1 MRLKNIFPLLAL
13 TLALSLPV
21 GLVQAKPSIFS
32 SFRPPQASTSAKA
45 AKTEWVE
52 VSMVV
57 NPDARSASIA
67 IPANATRLVLERK
80 GRSGKWAAW
89 LSSRLKS
96 GTTTQTVR
104 LPKSTAADWR
114 ARAEVPAPDATA
126 KRKYPAAFYKGAR
139 AFNAAA
145 AAGYVDSSDARMGGA
160 FGRGDIMLDASAVN
174 DSAKSS
180 ASATPVEA
188 DIWKTEGTTVYF
200 FNQLRG
206 LQVIDLS
213 DPANPSLISTM
224 RLPAVGQDLYILPES
239 GADLHAILLTRDAND
254 WSSTVVQLVWI
265 TGGKPSIV
273 ASRKVAGWLTD
284 SRMAGNNLYLAT
296 QNWSSA
302 NGTWS
307 EQAILTQVSIDAVA
321 GSLALAVD
329 FNVTGSWPVISA
341 GAGWMAVATS
351 QSANWNKSDVA
362 LFSFDESGLTKLNTS
377 AIQTGGRIYD
387 KFKMQVKDG
396 VFTAISQGWQIS
408 DGEWAWRGT
417 QVTQL
422 ENFSI
427 SGEPLGSLEIIR
439 GENLFATRFAGD
451 KAYAVT
457 FRQTDPL
464 WVIDLSDSAKP
475 SIAGHLEVPGWS
487 TYIEPLG
494 DLLFAIG
501 VDSGRVEASL
511 FDVADPANPTLASR
525 IQLSE
530 TWGHS
535 EALYN
540 EKALKILADQNLA
553 LIPFSSYGQADGTAH
568 SIQLVEWDVATK
580 TLRKRGA
587 IQHEFEPRRS
597 AIVAG
602 VLASI
607 SQRQLI
613 TADISN
619 RDNPQVLADLLLAW
633 PVNRLALKGDFL
645 LEIADGSAWWDNQSA
660 IRVATVQDPD
670 SVVEEVSV
678 PVGCISD
685 AVVRGDRLFVARE
698 IGMRRGFGYMPVLR
712 ISNASSSN
720 DNTAPALAVDVYD
733 VSRLPVLTLL
743 GTAKAELPGNDA
755 SWETSR
761 LLFPSDDSAVLISQP
776 RPGFVWCGVGIDVPR
791 PVALPS
797 SSVAVALD
805 SSPVAASSMA
815 LPWWEG
821 WWKPKVT
828 QSARALVFD
837 FKNPIAPTVGAPIA
851 ITEKEAVDTM
861 NATAASGLVVFGF
874 GRESGRDVSADL
886 QSHSHRLGIL
896 DVQNPATPVLRPSI
910 DLPGRFA
917 AASDLTRDGF
927 LVWTDAWNETAGAKE
942 LQVSACDLADVYKVA
957 AIARPSA
964 FAVWNRNLLLADVS
978 SIKRHRLN
986 DSGLLEKISDLL
998 LDWTPS
1004 NVGLA
1009 NESLLASN
1017 ALHVLSVPLA
1027 SFPGSPL
1034 EWETDRALNLQTIVT
1049 APNGDLLAPAG
1060 DNGVDR
1066 FAR

>member
-1 MRLKNIFPLLAL
+1 MRLKFVPLPALVLAL
-13 TLALSLPV
+13 LLPV
-21 GLVQAKPSIFS
+21 GFLQAKPKIS
-32 SFRPPQASTSAKA
+32 SSSRVTHGSASAKG
-45 AKTEWVE
+45 AKVAKLSNT
-52 VSMVV
+52 
-57 NPDARSASIA
+57 DGRSASMA
-67 IPANATRLVLERK
+67 TSENATKLVVKRK
-80 GRSGKWAAW
+80 GRNGKWSAGR
-89 LSSRLKS
+89 SSRLKS
-96 GTTTQTVR
+96 GTTAQTER
-104 LPKSTAADWR
+104 LPTSSADDSRARVEVPRQETTAA
-114 ARAEVPAPDATA
+114 
-126 KRKYPAAFYKGAR
+126 RKYPAAFYKGAKN
-139 AFNAAA
+139 FNAVT
-145 AAGYVDSSDARMGGA
+145 AAGYVDASDAPMRGLNGGSVA
-160 FGRGDIMLDASAVN
+160 LASTAVN
-174 DSAKSS
+174 DGAKSS
-180 ASATPVEA
+180 ASSVPVEA
-188 DIWKTEGTTVYF
+188 DIWKTDGTTVYF

-206 LQVIDLS
+206 LQVIDLA
-213 DPANPSLISTM
+213 DPAKPTLISTM

-239 GADLHAILLTRDAND
+239 GADLHAILLTRDSND
-254 WSSTVVQLVWI
+254 WSSTVVQLVRI

-284 SRMAGNNLYLAT
+284 SRMAGKNLYLAT

-307 EQAILTQVSIDAVA
+307 EQAILTQVSIDAIA
-321 GSLALAVD
+321 GSLALSPE
-329 FNVTGSWPVISA
+329 FKITGSWPVISA

-351 QSANWNKSDVA
+351 QAANWTKSDVA

-396 VFTAISQGWQIS
+396 VFTAISQGWQRS
-408 DGEWAWRGT
+408 DGEWAWWGT

-422 ENFSI
+422 ENFSAA
-427 SGEPLGSLEIIR
+427 GDALGSLEIIR
-439 GENLFATRFAGD
+439 GENLYATRFAGD

-464 WVIDLSDSAKP
+464 WVIDLADSANP

-511 FDVADPANPTLASR
+511 FDVGDPANPTLASR
-525 IQLSE
+525 IQLSQS
-530 TWGHS
+530 WGYS

-553 LIPFSSYGQADGTAH
+553 LIPFSNYGQADGAAH
-568 SIQLVEWDVATK
+568 SIQLVEWDLATK

-602 VLASI
+602 ALASI

-613 TADISN
+613 TADINN

-660 IRVATVQDPD
+660 IRVATAQDPD

-678 PVGCISD
+678 PVGRISD

-698 IGMRRGFGYMPVLR
+698 IGMRRGFGYMPFLR
-712 ISNASSSN
+712 IANASSSN
-720 DNTAPALAVDVYD
+720 DSSAPALAVDVYD
-733 VSRLPVLTLL
+733 VSKLPAITLL

-776 RPGFVWCGVGIDVPR
+776 RPGFVWCGIDPPR
-791 PVALPS
+791 PMASASNSL
-797 SSVAVALD
+797 AVAD
-805 SSPVAASSMA
+805 TA

-821 WWKPKVT
+821 WWKPQVT
-828 QSARALVFD
+828 QPARALVFD
-837 FKNPIAPTVGAPIA
+837 LKNSVVPTVGAPIE
-851 ITEKEAVDTM
+851 ITEKEAVDIV

-874 GRESGRDVSADL
+874 GRESGKDVSADL
-886 QSHSHRLGIL
+886 QSHAHRLGIL
-896 DVQNPATPVLRPSI
+896 DVQNPAAPVLCPSI

-917 AASDLTRDGF
+917 AASDLSRDGF
-927 LVWTDAWNETAGAKE
+927 LVWTDAWNETARAME
-942 LQVSACDLADVYKVA
+942 LQVSACDLADVYKVTA
-957 AIARPSA
+957 LALPGT
-964 FAVWNRNLLLADVS
+964 FAVWNRDILLADIS
-978 SIKRHRLN
+978 GIKRHRLN
-986 DSGLLEKISDLL
+986 DAGLLEKITELP

-1004 NVGLA
+1004 NVSLA
-1009 NESLLASN
+1009 NESLLASD
-1017 ALHVLSVPLA
+1017 ALHVLSVPLS
-1027 SFPGSPL
+1027 SFPASSL
-1034 EWETDRALNLQTIVT
+1034 QWETDRALDLKTLVT

-1066 FAR
+1066 LAR

>member
-13 TLALSLPV
+13 TLALLLPF
-21 GLVQAKPSIFS
+21 GLLQAKPSLFS
-32 SFRPPQASTSAKA
+32 SFRPPQASTSANA

-145 AAGYVDSSDARMGGA
+145 AAGYADSSDAPMGGA
-160 FGRGDIMLDASAVN
+160 FGRGDIMHAAPAVN

-180 ASATPVEA
+180 VSATPVEA
-188 DIWKTEGTTVYF
+188 DIWKTDGTTVYF

-213 DPANPSLISTM
+213 DPANPSLIATM

-254 WSSTVVQLVWI
+254 WSSTVVQLVRI
-265 TGGKPSIV
+265 IGGKPSIV
-273 ASRKVAGWLTD
+273 ASRKVTGWLTD

-296 QNWSSA
+296 QNWSSG
-302 NGTWS
+302 NGVWS

-321 GSLALAVD
+321 GSLALAAE
-329 FNVTGSWPVISA
+329 FSVTGSWPVISA

-351 QSANWNKSDVA
+351 HSANWNKSDVA
-362 LFSFDESGLTKLNTS
+362 LFSFDETGLTKLNTS

-396 VFTAISQGWQIS
+396 VFTAISQGLQS
-408 DGEWAWRGT
+408 NGGEWAWWGT

-422 ENFSI
+422 ENFSTA
-427 SGEPLGSLEIIR
+427 GEPLGQLEIIR
-439 GENLFATRFAGD
+439 DENLYATRFAGD

-530 TWGHS
+530 IWGYS

-553 LIPFSSYGQADGTAH
+553 LIPFSSYGQAAGTAH
-568 SIQLVEWDVATK
+568 SIQLVEWDLATK

-602 VLASI
+602 ALASI

-678 PVGCISD
+678 LVGRISD

-698 IGMRRGFGYMPVLR
+698 IGMRRGFGYMPFLR
-712 ISNASSSN
+712 IANDPSGN
-720 DNTAPALAVDVYD
+720 DNSAPALAVDVYD
-733 VSRLPVLTLL
+733 VSKLPVLTLL
-743 GTAKAELPGNDA
+743 GTAKADLPGNEA
-755 SWETSR
+755 SWATSR
-761 LLFPSDDSAVLISQP
+761 LLFPSDDTVALISQP
-776 RPGFVWCGVGIDVPR
+776 RPNFAWHGINLSR
-791 PVALPS
+791 PVALAS
-797 SSVAVALD
+797 T
-805 SSPVAASSMA
+805 PVAIAIPA

-837 FKNPIAPTVGAPIA
+837 FKIPASPSVTAPIA

-861 NATAASGLVVFGF
+861 NATAASGMVIYGF
-874 GRESGRDVSADL
+874 GKESGNDVSADL
-886 QSHSHRLGIL
+886 QSHAHRLGIL
-896 DVQNPATPVLRPSI
+896 DVQNPTAPVLRPSI

-942 LQVSACDLADVYKVA
+942 LQVSACDLADVYKIA

-964 FAVWNRNLLLADVS
+964 FAAWNRDILFADVS
-978 SIKRHRLN
+978 GIKRHRLN
-986 DSGLLEKISDLL
+986 DAGLVQKIAELP

-1004 NVGLA
+1004 NVFLS
-1009 NESLLASN
+1009 NESLLASD
-1017 ALHVLSVPLA
+1017 ALHVLSVPLV
-1027 SFPGSPL
+1027 SFPSSLL
-1034 EWETDRALNLQTIVT
+1034 EWETDRPLNLNTIVSAT
-1049 APNGDLLAPAG
+1049 NGDLFAPAG

>member
-1 MRLKNIFPLLAL
+1 MFLKVFPLPAL
-13 TLALSLPV
+13 IFGLLLPV
-21 GLVQAKPSIFS
+21 GLLQAKPSSLSASRI
-32 SFRPPQASTSAKA
+32 PQASASPKA

-52 VSMVV
+52 VAMVI
-57 NPDARSASIA
+57 NADGRSASIA
-67 IPANATRLVLERK
+67 IPGNATRLVVERK
-80 GRSGKWAAW
+80 GRNGRWSSW

-104 LPKSTAADWR
+104 LPKSTASDWR
-114 ARAEVPAPDATA
+114 ARAEVPAQAAATA
-126 KRKYPAAFYKGAR
+126 RKYPAAFYRGAR
-139 AFNAAA
+139 SFDAVA
-145 AAGYVDSSDARMGGA
+145 AAGYVDSSDAPMRGLNGGVVA
-160 FGRGDIMLDASAVN
+160 LASTAVN

-180 ASATPVEA
+180 TSSAPVEA
-188 DIWKTEGTTVYF
+188 DIWKTAGTTVYF

-239 GADLHAILLTRDAND
+239 VANLHAILLTRDSND
-254 WSSTVVQLVWI
+254 WSSTVVQLVRI

-273 ASRKVAGWLTD
+273 ASCKVAGWLTD

-296 QNWSSA
+296 QNWTSS

-307 EQAILTQVSIDAVA
+307 EQAILTQVSIDAVS
-321 GSLALAVD
+321 GSLEQAAE
-329 FNVTGSWPVISA
+329 FKITGSWPVISA
-341 GAGWMAVATS
+341 GSGWMAVATS
-351 QSANWNKSDVA
+351 QAANWTKSDVA

-377 AIQTGGRIYD
+377 PIQTDGRIYD

-396 VFTAISQGWQIS
+396 VFTAISQGWQRS
-408 DGEWAWRGT
+408 DGEWTWWGT

-422 ENFSI
+422 ENFSTA
-427 SGEPLGSLEIIR
+427 GNALASLEIIR

-464 WVIDLSDSAKP
+464 WVIDLSDSSKP
-475 SIAGHLEVPGWS
+475 IIAGHLEVPGWS

-511 FDVADPANPTLASR
+511 FDVADPAKPTLASR
-525 IQLSE
+525 IQLSQS
-530 TWGHS
+530 WGYS

-540 EKALKILADQNLA
+540 EKALKILADQHLA
-553 LIPFSSYGQADGTAH
+553 LIPFSSFGQADGAAH
-568 SIQLVEWDVATK
+568 SIQLVEWDLGTK

-602 VLASI
+602 ALASI

-613 TADISN
+613 TADIGN

-633 PVNRLALKGDFL
+633 PVNRLALKDDFL

-670 SVVEEVSV
+670 SVVEELSV
-678 PVGCISD
+678 PIGRISD

-698 IGMRRGFGYMPVLR
+698 IGMRRIFGYMPFLR
-712 ISNASSSN
+712 ASNASSSN
-720 DNTAPALAVDVYD
+720 DNSAPALAVDVYD
-733 VSRLPVLTLL
+733 VSRLPALTLL

-761 LLFPSDDSAVLISQP
+761 LLFPANDSAVLISQP
-776 RPGFVWCGVGIDVPR
+776 RPDFVWCGIDLPR
-791 PVALPS
+791 PMAS
-797 SSVAVALD
+797 ASKTAVAVSDA
-805 SSPVAASSMA
+805 M
-815 LPWWEG
+815 PWWGG

-828 QSARALVFD
+828 QPARALVFD
-837 FKNPIAPTVGAPIA
+837 LKNPAAPTVGAPIA
-851 ITEKEAVDTM
+851 ITEKEAVDTV

-874 GRESGRDVSADL
+874 GREGGKDVSADL
-886 QSHSHRLGIL
+886 QSHAHRLGIL
-896 DVQNPATPVLRPSI
+896 DVQNPAAPVLRPSI

-917 AASDLTRDGF
+917 AASDISREGF
-927 LVWTDAWNETAGAKE
+927 LVWSEAWNETAQAKE
-942 LQVSACDLADVYKVA
+942 LQVSVCDLSDVYKVTTLA
-957 AIARPSA
+957 PPGT
-964 FAVWNRNLLLADVS
+964 FAVGNRDILFADVS
-978 SIKRHRLN
+978 GIKRHRLN
-986 DSGLLEKISDLL
+986 DAGLLQKISELP

-1004 NVGLA
+1004 NVSLA
-1009 NESLLASN
+1009 NENLLASD
-1017 ALHVLSVPLA
+1017 ARHVLSVPLA
-1027 SFPGSPL
+1027 SFPASPL
-1034 EWETDRALNLQTIVT
+1034 EWETNRTFNLQNIIT

>member
-1 MRLKNIFPLLAL
+1 MRLKNISPLPAFALAL
-13 TLALSLPV
+13 LLPL
-21 GLVQAKPSIFS
+21 GFLQAKPNIFS
-32 SFRPPQASTSAKA
+32 ALRAPQTSASPKVV
-45 AKTEWVE
+45 KTEWTE
-52 VSMVV
+52 VAMVI
-57 NPDARSASIA
+57 NADGRSASMA
-67 IPANATRLVLERK
+67 IPANATRLVVERK
-80 GRSGKWAAW
+80 GRNGKWSAW
-89 LSSRLKS
+89 LSSWLKS
-96 GTTTQTVR
+96 GTTAKTVR

-114 ARAEVPAPDATA
+114 ARVEVPAQETTA

-139 AFNAAA
+139 SFDAVAAG
-145 AAGYVDSSDARMGGA
+145 GYVDASDAPMRGLNGGVVA
-160 FGRGDIMLDASAVN
+160 LASTAVN

-180 ASATPVEA
+180 ASSAPVEA
-188 DIWKTEGTTVYF
+188 DIWKTDGTTVYF

-206 LQVIDLS
+206 LQVIDLA
-213 DPANPSLISTM
+213 DPAKPTLISTM

-254 WSSTVVQLVWI
+254 WSSTVVQLVRI

-296 QNWSSA
+296 QNWTSA

-321 GSLALAVD
+321 GSLALAAE
-329 FNVTGSWPVISA
+329 FNVTGSWPVFSA

-351 QSANWNKSDVA
+351 QAANWNKSDVA
-362 LFSFDESGLTKLNTS
+362 LFSFDETGLTKLNTS

-396 VFTAISQGWQIS
+396 VFTAISQGWQRS
-408 DGEWAWRGT
+408 DGEWGDWSGT

-422 ENFSI
+422 ENFSTA
-427 SGEPLGSLEIIR
+427 GDALGSLEIIR
-439 GENLFATRFAGD
+439 GENLYATRFAGD

-464 WVIDLSDSAKP
+464 WVIDLADSAKP

-511 FDVADPANPTLASR
+511 FDVADPAKPTLASR
-525 IQLSE
+525 IQLSQS
-530 TWGHS
+530 WGYS

-540 EKALKILADQNLA
+540 EKALKILADQNLV
-553 LIPFSSYGQADGTAH
+553 LIPFSSYGQADGAAH
-568 SIQLVEWDVATK
+568 SIQLVEWDLATK

-602 VLASI
+602 ALASI

-660 IRVATVQDPD
+660 IRVASVQDPD

-678 PVGCISD
+678 PVGRISD

-733 VSRLPVLTLL
+733 VSKLPALTLL

-776 RPGFVWCGVGIDVPR
+776 RPGFVWHGIDLPR
-791 PVALPS
+791 PMAS
-797 SSVAVALD
+797 ASKMAVAVAD
-805 SSPVAASSMA
+805 AM
-815 LPWWEG
+815 PWWEG

-828 QSARALVFD
+828 QPARALVFD
-837 FKNPIAPTVGAPIA
+837 LKNPAAPSVAAPIS
-851 ITEKEAVDTM
+851 ITEKEAVDTI

-874 GRESGRDVSADL
+874 GREGGKDISADL
-886 QSHSHRLGIL
+886 QSHAHRLGIL
-896 DVQNPATPVLRPSI
+896 DVQNPAAPILRPSI

-917 AASDLTRDGF
+917 AASDLSRDGF
-927 LVWTDAWNETAGAKE
+927 LVWTDAWNEKAGAME
-942 LQVSACDLADVYKVA
+942 LQVSACDLADVFKVTA
-957 AIARPSA
+957 LALPGT
-964 FAVWNRNLLLADVS
+964 FAVWNRDILFADVS
-978 SIKRHRLN
+978 GIKRHRLN
-986 DSGLLEKISDLL
+986 DAGLLEKIAELP

-1004 NVGLA
+1004 NVSLA
-1009 NESLLASN
+1009 NENLLASD

-1027 SFPGSPL
+1027 SFPVSSL
-1034 EWETDRALNLQTIVT
+1034 EWETDRALNLQTIVA
-1049 APNGDLLAPAG
+1049 APNGDLFAPAG

>member
-1 MRLKNIFPLLAL
+1 MRLKIVPLPALILAL
-13 TLALSLPV
+13 LLPAGLA
-21 GLVQAKPSIFS
+21 QAKPSIFS
-32 SFRPPQASTSAKA
+32 SFRPPQASTSPKA
-45 AKTEWVE
+45 ATTEWVE

-57 NPDARSASIA
+57 NSDARSAFIA
-67 IPANATRLVLERK
+67 IPANATKLVVERK
-80 GRSGKWAAW
+80 GRNGKWSAW

-96 GTTTQTVR
+96 GTTAQTVR
-104 LPKSTAADWR
+104 LTKSTAADWR
-114 ARAEVPAPDATA
+114 ARVEVPAQEATA

-139 AFNAAA
+139 SFNAAA
-145 AAGYVDSSDARMGGA
+145 AAGYVDSSDAPTGVA
-160 FGRGDIMLDASAVN
+160 SGRGDIMLAASAVN

-180 ASATPVEA
+180 TSSTPVEA
-188 DIWKTEGTTVYF
+188 DIWKTDGTTVYF

-254 WSSTVVQLVWI
+254 WSSTLVQLVRI
-265 TGGKPSIV
+265 TAGKPSIV

-296 QNWSSA
+296 QNWTSA

-307 EQAILTQVSIDAVA
+307 EQAVLTHVSIDAVA
-321 GSLALAVD
+321 GSLALAAE
-329 FNVTGSWPVISA
+329 FSVTGSWPVISA

-362 LFSFDESGLTKLNTS
+362 LFSFDETGLTKLNSS
-377 AIQTGGRIYD
+377 AIQTDGRIYD

-396 VFTAISQGWQIS
+396 VFTAISQGWQSS

-422 ENFSI
+422 ENFST

-439 GENLFATRFAGD
+439 GENLYATRFAGD

-464 WVIDLSDSAKP
+464 WVIDLSDSSKP

-501 VDSGRVEASL
+501 VDSGRLEASL
-511 FDVADPANPTLASR
+511 FDVADPAKPTLASR
-525 IQLSE
+525 IQLSQS
-530 TWGHS
+530 WGHS

-553 LIPFSSYGQADGTAH
+553 LIPFSSYGQADGAAH
-568 SIQLVEWDVATK
+568 SIQLVEWDLATK

-602 VLASI
+602 ALASI

-633 PVNRLALKGDFL
+633 PVNRLALKSDFL

-678 PVGCISD
+678 PVGRISD

-698 IGMRRGFGYMPVLR
+698 IGMRRGFGYMPYLR
-712 ISNASSSN
+712 ISNDASSKDDS
-720 DNTAPALAVDVYD
+720 APALAVDVYD
-733 VSRLPVLTLL
+733 VSSLPALTLL
-743 GTAKAELPGNDA
+743 GTAKAELPGNEA
-755 SWETSR
+755 SWATSR
-761 LLFPSDDSAVLISQP
+761 LLFPSDGTAALISQP
-776 RPGFVWCGVGIDVPR
+776 RPSFTWRGIDLPR
-791 PVALPS
+791 PLPLAS
-797 SSVAVALD
+797 KMSVAVAD
-805 SSPVAASSMA
+805 AM
-815 LPWWEG
+815 PWWGG
-821 WWKPKVT
+821 WWKPQVT
-828 QSARALVFD
+828 QPARALVFD
-837 FKNPIAPTVGAPIA
+837 FKNPASPAVTAPIA
-851 ITEKEAVDTM
+851 ITEKEAVDTT

-874 GRESGRDVSADL
+874 GREGGRDVSADL
-886 QSHSHRLGIL
+886 QSHAHRLGVL
-896 DVQNPATPVLRPSI
+896 DVQNPAAPVLRPSI

-917 AASDLTRDGF
+917 AASDLSRDGF
-927 LVWTDAWNETAGAKE
+927 LVWTDAWNETASAME

-957 AIARPSA
+957 AIALPGT
-964 FAVWNRNLLLADVS
+964 FAVWNRDILLAEATG
-978 SIKRHRLN
+978 IKRHRLN
-986 DSGLLEKISDLL
+986 DAGLLQKIAELP
-998 LDWTPS
+998 LDWAPS
-1004 NVGLA
+1004 NVSLA
-1009 NESLLASN
+1009 NERLLASD
-1017 ALHVLSVPLA
+1017 ALHVFSVPLA
-1027 SFPGSPL
+1027 SFPDAL
-1034 EWETDRALNLQTIVT
+1034 IEWETDRALNLQTIVT

>member
-1 MRLKNIFPLLAL
+1 MKNIFPLPAL
-13 TLALSLPV
+13 TLALLLPV
-21 GLVQAKPSIFS
+21 GLVQAKPSVFS
-32 SFRPPQASTSAKA
+32 SFRPPQASTSEKV

-52 VSMVV
+52 VVMAV
-57 NPDARSASIA
+57 NSDARSASLA
-67 IPANATRLVLERK
+67 IPANATRLVVERK
-80 GRSGKWAAW
+80 GRNGKWAAW

-96 GTTTQTVR
+96 GTTTQSVR
-104 LPKSTAADWR
+104 LPKSSPTDWR
-114 ARAEVPAPDATA
+114 ARAEVPASQPSAN
-126 KRKYPAAFYKGAR
+126 RKYPAAFYKGAR
-139 AFNAAA
+139 AFDAVA
-145 AAGYVDSSDARMGGA
+145 AAGYVDSSDAPMRGLNGGLVA
-160 FGRGDIMLDASAVN
+160 LATTAVN

-180 ASATPVEA
+180 TSATPVEA

-206 LQVIDLS
+206 LQVIDLA

-239 GADLHAILLTRDAND
+239 GTDLHAILLTRDSND
-254 WSSTVVQLVWI
+254 WSCTVVQLVRI

-284 SRMAGNNLYLAT
+284 SRMAGNNLYLGT

-302 NGTWS
+302 NGAWS

-321 GSLALAVD
+321 GSLDQAAE
-329 FNVTGSWPVISA
+329 FKVTGSWPVISA

-362 LFSFDESGLTKLNTS
+362 LFSFDESGLAKLNTS
-377 AIQTGGRIYD
+377 AIQTDGRIYD

-396 VFTAISQGWQIS
+396 VFTAISQGWQSS
-408 DGEWAWRGT
+408 DGEWAWWGT

-422 ENFSI
+422 ENFSTA
-427 SGEPLGSLEIIR
+427 GDALGRLEIIR
-439 GENLFATRFAGD
+439 GESLYATRFAGD

-511 FDVADPANPTLASR
+511 FDVADPAKPTLASR
-525 IQLSE
+525 IQLSQS
-530 TWGHS
+530 WGYS

-540 EKALKILADQNLA
+540 EKALKILANENLA
-553 LIPFSSYGQADGTAH
+553 LIPFSSYGEADGAAH
-568 SIQLVEWDVATK
+568 SIQLVEWDLATK

-602 VLASI
+602 ALASI

-619 RDNPQVLADLLLAW
+619 RDNPQVLADILLAW

-645 LEIADGSAWWDNQSA
+645 FEIADGSAWWDNQSA

-678 PVGCISD
+678 PVGRISD

-698 IGMRRGFGYMPVLR
+698 IGMRRGFGYMPFLR
-712 ISNASSSN
+712 IANDSSN
-720 DNTAPALAVDVYD
+720 NDNSAPALAVDVYD
-733 VSRLPVLTLL
+733 VSKLPTLTLL
-743 GTAKAELPGNDA
+743 GTATAELPGNDA
-755 SWETSR
+755 YWETSR
-761 LLFPSDDSAVLISQP
+761 LLFPSDDSVVLISQP
-776 RPGFVWCGVGIDVPR
+776 RPGFVWCGVSIDVPR
-791 PVALPS
+791 PVALSASSVSVARAS
-797 SSVAVALD
+797 SSLV
-805 SSPVAASSMA
+805 ASSMA
-815 LPWWEG
+815 MPWWEG

-828 QSARALVFD
+828 QPARALVFD
-837 FKNPIAPTVGAPIA
+837 FKNPVAPTVGAPIA
-851 ITEKEAVDTM
+851 ITEKEAVDTV
-861 NATAASGLVVFGF
+861 NAAAASGLVVFGF
-874 GRESGRDVSADL
+874 GRESGKDFSADL
-886 QSHSHRLGIL
+886 QSHAHRLGIL
-896 DVQNPATPVLRPSI
+896 DVQNPGAPVLRPSI

-917 AASDLTRDGF
+917 AVSDISRDGF
-927 LVWTDAWNETAGAKE
+927 LVWTDAWNEIAGAME
-942 LQVSACDLADVYKVA
+942 LQVSACDLADVYKVTA
-957 AIARPSA
+957 LALPGT
-964 FAVWNRNLLLADVS
+964 FAVWNKDIFLADVS
-978 SIKRHRLN
+978 GMKRHRLN
-986 DSGLLEKISDLL
+986 DAGLLEKTADLP
-998 LDWTPS
+998 LDWIPS
-1004 NVGLA
+1004 QLSLT
-1009 NESLLASN
+1009 NETLLASDTV
-1017 ALHVLSVPLA
+1017 HVLSVPLT
-1027 SFPGSPL
+1027 SFPASSL
-1034 EWETDRALNLQTIVT
+1034 QWETDRTLNLQTIVT
-1049 APNGDLLAPAG
+1049 SPDGDLLAPAG
-1060 DNGVDR
+1060 ENGVDR

>member
-1 MRLKNIFPLLAL
+1 MCLKIVPLPNFILVFLL
-13 TLALSLPV
+13 TISSLQATPSVSSSLPI
-21 GLVQAKPSIFS
+21 S
-32 SFRPPQASTSAKA
+32 QASAPPKVE
-45 AKTEWVE
+45 KTEWAE
-52 VSMVV
+52 AAMVI
-57 NPDARSASIA
+57 NADGRSASIA
-67 IPANATRLVLERK
+67 IPENATRLVVERK
-80 GRSGKWAAW
+80 GRNGKWSAW
-89 LSSRLKS
+89 RSSRLKS
-96 GTTTQTVR
+96 GTSAHTVR
-104 LPKSTAADWR
+104 LPKSSSADWR
-114 ARAEVPAPDATA
+114 ARVEVPAQETTVA
-126 KRKYPAAFYKGAR
+126 RKYPAAFYKGAK

-145 AAGYVDSSDARMGGA
+145 AAGYVDASSAPVSGA
-160 FGRGDIMLDASAVN
+160 LGRGDVMLATSAVN

-180 ASATPVEA
+180 TSSAPVEA
-188 DIWKTEGTTVYF
+188 DIWKTAGTTVYF

-213 DPANPSLISTM
+213 DPAQPSLISTM

-239 GADLHAILLTRDAND
+239 GSDLHAILLTHDADD
-254 WSSTVVQLVWI
+254 WSSTVVQLVRI
-265 TGGKPSIV
+265 TSGKPSIV

-296 QNWSSA
+296 QNWSST

-321 GSLALAVD
+321 GSLAQAAE
-329 FNVTGSWPVISA
+329 FKVTGSWPVISA

-351 QSANWNKSDVA
+351 QSANWSKSDVA
-362 LFSFDESGLTKLNTS
+362 LFSFNESGLTKLNSS
-377 AIQTGGRIYD
+377 AIQTAGRIYD

-396 VFTAISQGWQIS
+396 VFTAISQGWQRS

-422 ENFSI
+422 ENFSTA
-427 SGEPLGSLEIIR
+427 GNALGSVEIIR
-439 GENLFATRFAGD
+439 GENLYATRFAGD

-511 FDVADPANPTLASR
+511 FDVADPAKPTLASR
-525 IQLSE
+525 IQLSQS
-530 TWGHS
+530 WGYS

-553 LIPFSSYGQADGTAH
+553 LIPFSSYGQADGAAH

-602 VLASI
+602 ALASI

-645 LEIADGSAWWDNQSA
+645 LEIADGSAWRDNQSA

-698 IGMRRGFGYMPVLR
+698 IGMRRGFGYMPFLR
-712 ISNASSSN
+712 IANASSSN

-733 VSRLPVLTLL
+733 VSKLPALTLL

-761 LLFPSDDSAVLISQP
+761 LLFPADDAAVLISQP
-776 RPGFVWCGVGIDVPR
+776 RPGFVWRGIDLPR
-791 PVALPS
+791 PMAS
-797 SSVAVALD
+797 ASKMAVAVSDA
-805 SSPVAASSMA
+805 M
-815 LPWWEG
+815 PWWEG

-828 QSARALVFD
+828 QPARALVFD
-837 FKNPIAPTVGAPIA
+837 LKNPAAPTVGAPIA
-851 ITEKEAVDTM
+851 ITEKEAVDTV

-874 GRESGRDVSADL
+874 GREGGKDISADL
-886 QSHSHRLGIL
+886 QSHAHRLGIL
-896 DVQNPATPVLRPSI
+896 DVQNPAAPVLRPSI

-917 AASDLTRDGF
+917 AASDISRDGF
-927 LVWTDAWNETAGAKE
+927 LVWTDAWNEKAGAME
-942 LQVSACDLADVYKVA
+942 LQVSTCDLADVYKVTA
-957 AIARPSA
+957 LALPGT
-964 FAVWNRNLLLADVS
+964 FVVWNKDIFLADVS
-978 SIKRHRLN
+978 GIKRHRLN
-986 DSGLLEKISDLL
+986 DAGLLEKISDLPL
-998 LDWTPS
+998 EWTPS
-1004 NVGLA
+1004 NVSLA
-1009 NESLLASN
+1009 NECLLAGD

-1027 SFPGSPL
+1027 SFPASPL
-1034 EWETDRALNLQTIVT
+1034 EWETDRALNLQTVLT